1 MDAETIR
8 TLLGTGQQWE
18 KRSDGLWLEDPALDV
33 QNMARLMV
41 EAGARLATITAR
53 PTRSAAHRLF
63 YHWDMEGRIL
73 TFSTLTRE
81 EAVASISSICPAA
94 DWIEREI
101 HDCFAVNFTG
111 RDGLSPLLLRPDDP
125 PGMFHW
131 GRKKGDER

>member
-1 MDAETIR
+1 MA
-8 TLLGTGQQWE
+8 L
-18 KRSDGLWLEDPALDV
+18 PALRPALPEPLAFAIP
-33 QNMARLMV
+33 ARS
-41 EAGARLATITAR
+41 RSR
-53 PTRSAAHRLF
+53 PQPYRLF

-101 HDCFAVNFTG
+101 HDYFAVNFTG